1 MLVCEALAETSAS
14 QGQSTEDL
22 SDILY
27 ITNMWGAGTKDL
39 SNKPELLAANVVAG
53 LDYPAES
60 FIQTLTTKLREFDGN
75 ARTVAQLYAAMFRE
89 TKDNKFETLP
99 FHCSNKGGRNSI
111 TLARLPFP
119 NVSNV
124 TDDRDIS
131 GLSHRV
137 LLSIEVKDEVPVS
150 AVQEWFRHLNV
161 QLPPETLLCDIAV
174 QSVFRGVSV
183 IFLTAP
189 LEFWTLLPDNV
200 ASYRFI
206 AHVGRDSF
214 PSTSPKPS
222 TSVLPSRSV
231 PVDQNDNLFC
241 F

>member
-1 MLVCEALAETSAS
+1 MLVCKALAETSAP
-14 QGQSTEDL
+14 QGKTTEDL

-27 ITNMWGAGTKDL
+27 ITNMWGAGTEDL
-39 SNKPELLAANVVAG
+39 SNKPELLAANTVSG

-60 FIQTLTTKLREFDGN
+60 FIQTLATKLREFDGN

-89 TKDNKFETLP
+89 TRDNGLETLP
-99 FHCSNKGGRNSI
+99 FHCSKKGGNSI

-124 TDDRDIS
+124 RDNRGIS

-137 LLSIEVKDEVPVS
+137 LLSIEVKDEVFVPT
-150 AVQEWFRHLNV
+150 VQEWFRRLNA

-174 QSVFRGVSV
+174 QSVFRGVTV

-189 LEFWTLLPDNV
+189 LEIWTLLPDNV
-200 ASYRFI
+200 ESYRFI
-206 AHVGRDSF
+206 AHVGQGSF
-214 PSTSPKPS
+214 PFTGPKPS
-222 TSVLPSRSV
+222 SSVLPCPA
-231 PVDQNDNLFC
+231 PVDQSDSLF
-241 F
+241 FF